1 MGQAGQLTRIAGSDL
16 GAPITF
22 AAGQK
27 ASAPGQLTAAQV
39 KAVLDVLYS

>member
-22 AAGQK
+22 AAGK
-27 ASAPGQLTAAQV
+27 EASAPGQLTAAQV
-39 KAVLDVLYS
+39 KAVLDVLYQ